1 MYVWKVEELDKFKVW
16 STTLNSVKT
25 RCQTLSDVCKF
36 DLHSINCRYSVVAFR
51 IAPGRKVKNIIFL
64 NFIFKYNQQDAT
76 LHNLLLPPKRST
88 CFRKFLRP
96 SSGAQNC
103 IYSMGYFVKTLLLPA
118 TVVKEMELVAS
129 LSRQWQV
136 AVKVWQSTPCCI
148 QNVTGGTDQTS
159 GECSL
164 GQTIPI

>member
-103 IYSMGYFVKTLLLPA
+103 IYSIGTWSNLYCCLQLLWKSWNSWVPTLPW
-118 TVVKEMELVAS
+118 
-129 LSRQWQV
+129 QWQV

-148 QNVTGGTDQTS
+148 YSFELLMMGVETS
-159 GECSL
+159 WNM
-164 GQTIPI
+164 